1 MLIQRTD
8 YNRSCINM
16 LEGEWERRYS
26 ERHDDDGHS
35 KGIGLRLLLL
45 TAVVMAAKAPPPQNE
60 HISDN
65 ERMTKVRGENTQS
78 SASSEAGWIR
88 SSMAL
93 SAY

>member
-1 MLIQRTD
+1 MGKKIQRTATC
-8 YNRSCINM
+8 Y
-16 LEGEWERRYS
+16 
-26 ERHDDDGHS
+26 DDDGHS